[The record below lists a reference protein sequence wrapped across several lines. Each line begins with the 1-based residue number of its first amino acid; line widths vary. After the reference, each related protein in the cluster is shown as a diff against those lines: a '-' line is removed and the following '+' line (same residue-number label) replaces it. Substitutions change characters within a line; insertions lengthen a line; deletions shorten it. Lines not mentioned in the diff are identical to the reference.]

1 VTDSGSSTPGSTPP
15 QGPHDAPPW
24 LGRRTRSG
32 RTGWFVTAAAVV
44 VLGGLVWFAVAN
56 KAKPVEDT
64 GGGFGPPGVGGP
76 PGSGGGRGGAAGGKG
91 RPGAVVNI
99 AVAEAGAMPVTVQA
113 LGTVTPTATVT
124 VKTQLSGQLMSVG
137 FTEGQVV
144 KKGQFLA
151 QVDPRPYQQQL
162 AQAEA
167 TAAKDRAQLVN
178 ARMDLKRYQTL
189 LAQDSVSR
197 QQVDT
202 QQALVGQL
210 EAQVKADEA
219 AVGAQK
225 LNLAYTRITSPI
237 SGKVGLRQVDAG
249 NYVTAGD
256 ANGIVTVAEV
266 SPIDVAFT
274 LPEDVV
280 PKVNQQLAH
289 HAHLAVEVYD
299 RAQSQVL
306 ARGTLATLDNLIDT
320 TTGTVR
326 AKARF
331 ANADGALFPNQFVN
345 VRLTVEVL
353 KGAVIVPTSAVLRG
367 QNGMFVYAVDSA
379 KAVHIRPVTP
389 GAAQGERTAILSGL
403 SAGETVVTDGTDRLR
418 EGMTVA
424 APPAC
429 PPGAGGGA
437 GRGLHKGPGSGGASA
452 YGGRSG
458 GGAGGSA
465 GCRPASAMAGMGG
478 AGMGGTASPGAGP
491 MAAAA
496 AHGRPSDAAT
506 GAPPPPAAGGGEG
519 GGSGRLQAMLA
530 ELNLDPGQQQKADI
544 LFAEARE
551 QAMAQL
557 GDNADPDARRAAMKK
572 AYGAAFGKLS
582 TILRPEQKAKL
593 IEIRARMAMQ
603 GGGQGGGGP
612 QR

>member
-1 VTDSGSSTPGSTPP
+1 VGWIVTVLAVIG
-15 QGPHDAPPW
+15 
-24 LGRRTRSG
+24 LG
-32 RTGWFVTAAAVV
+32 
-44 VLGGLVWFAVAN
+44 LLVWFAIAN
-56 KAKPVEDT
+56 KAKPVDEA
-64 GGGFGPPGVGGP
+64 GGGFGGPPGMGGP
-76 PGSGGGRGGAAGGKG
+76 PVGGGGGGKG
-91 RPGAVVNI
+91 KRGGAVVNT

-113 LGTVTPTATVT
+113 LGTVTPAATVT

-178 ARMDLKRYQTL
+178 VRMDLKRYQTL

-202 QQALVGQL
+202 QAALVGQL

-225 LNLAYTRITSPI
+225 LNLAYTRIVSPI

-256 ANGIVTVAEV
+256 ANGLVTVAQV
-266 SPIDVAFT
+266 APIDVAFT

-280 PKVNQQLAH
+280 PKVNQQLAR
-289 HAHLAVEVYD
+289 HARLAVEVYD

-306 ARGTLATLDNLIDT
+306 ARGSLATLDNLIDT

-331 ANADGALFPNQFVN
+331 ANDDGALFPNQFVN
-345 VRLTVEVL
+345 VHLTVEVL

-367 QNGMFVYAVDSA
+367 QNGMFVYVVDRA
-379 KAVHIRPVTP
+379 RTVHIRPVTP
-389 GAAQGERTAILSGL
+389 GPAQGERTAILSGL
-403 SAGETVVTDGTDRLR
+403 SAGETVATDGTDRLR
-418 EGMTVA
+418 EGMTVTT
-424 APPAC
+424 PPAC
-429 PPGAGGGA
+429 PPGSGPGAGG
-437 GRGLHKGPGSGGASA
+437 GRGLHKGPGSGGASTF
-452 YGGRSG
+452 GGPRG

-465 GCRPASAMAGMGG
+465 GCRPVPAQTGSASAEATP
-478 AGMGGTASPGAGP
+478 GTMGAGP
-491 MAAAA
+491 GRAAE
-496 AHGRPSDAAT
+496 GRGKAPDRVATQGPT
-506 GAPPPPAAGGGEG
+506 GAPAASAGGEG
-519 GGSGRLQAMLA
+519 SGGGGRLAAMLA
-530 ELNLDPGQQQKADI
+530 ELNLDPQQQQKADI

-582 TILRPEQKAKL
+582 TILRPDQKAKL
-593 IEIRARMAMQ
+593 IEIRGRMAVQ
-603 GGGQGGGGP
+603 GATSGGGGR

>member
-1 VTDSGSSTPGSTPP
+1 V
-15 QGPHDAPPW
+15 
-24 LGRRTRSG
+24 
-32 RTGWFVTAAAVV
+32 GWIVTALAVIG
-44 VLGGLVWFAVAN
+44 LGLLVWFAIAN
-56 KAKPVEDT
+56 KAKPVDEA
-64 GGGFGPPGVGGP
+64 GGGFGGPPGMGGP
-76 PGSGGGRGGAAGGKG
+76 PGGGGGGGKG
-91 RPGAVVNI
+91 KRGGAVVNT

-113 LGTVTPTATVT
+113 LGTVTPAATVT

-178 ARMDLKRYQTL
+178 VRMDLKRYQTL

-202 QQALVGQL
+202 QAALVGQL

-225 LNLAYTRITSPI
+225 LNLAYTRIVSPI

-256 ANGIVTVAEV
+256 VNGLVTVAQV
-266 SPIDVAFT
+266 TPIDVAFT

-280 PKVNQQLAH
+280 PKVNQQLAR
-289 HAHLAVEVYD
+289 HARLAVEVYD

-306 ARGTLATLDNLIDT
+306 AHGSLATLDNLIDT

-331 ANADGALFPNQFVN
+331 ANDDGALFPNQFVN
-345 VRLTVEVL
+345 VHLTVEVL

-367 QNGMFVYAVDSA
+367 QNGMFVYVVDRA
-379 KAVHIRPVTP
+379 RAVHIRPITP
-389 GAAQGERTAILSGL
+389 GPAQGERTAILSGL
-403 SAGETVVTDGTDRLR
+403 SAGEIVVTDGTDRLR
-418 EGMTVA
+418 EGMTVTT
-424 APPAC
+424 PPAC
-429 PPGAGGGA
+429 PPGSGPGAGG

-452 YGGRSG
+452 FGGPRG

-465 GCRPASAMAGMGG
+465 GCRPAPVSLGSATVVAGGYQ
-478 AGMGGTASPGAGP
+478 AAAGP
-491 MAAAA
+491 SRVASLA
-496 AHGRPSDAAT
+496 ST
-506 GAPPPPAAGGGEG
+506 GAAPVPAPVAGGGEG
-519 GGSGRLQAMLA
+519 GGGRLAGMLA
-530 ELNLDPGQQQKADI
+530 ELNLDPQQQQKADI
-544 LFAEARE
+544 LFVEARE

-593 IEIRARMAMQ
+593 IEIRARMAVQ
-603 GGGQGGGGP
+603 GAMSGGGGP

>member
-1 VTDSGSSTPGSTPP
+1 V
-15 QGPHDAPPW
+15 
-24 LGRRTRSG
+24 L
-32 RTGWFVTAAAVV
+32 AVL
-44 VLGGLVWFAVAN
+44 VLGGVVWFAIAN
-56 KAKPVEDT
+56 KAKPVDDA
-64 GGGFGPPGVGGP
+64 GGGFGGPPGAGGPPGVGGR
-76 PGSGGGRGGAAGGKG
+76 GGGAGGKGGRGG
-91 RPGAVVNI
+91 GAVVNT

-113 LGTVTPTATVT
+113 LGTVTPAATVT

-167 TAAKDRAQLVN
+167 TAAKDRAQLAN
-178 ARMDLKRYQTL
+178 AQMDLKRYQTL

-210 EAQVKADEA
+210 QAQVKADEA

-225 LNLAYTRITSPI
+225 LNLAYTRIVSPI
-237 SGKVGLRQVDAG
+237 SGRVGLRQVDAG

-256 ANGIVTVAEV
+256 ANGIVTVAQV

-289 HAHLAVEVYD
+289 HARLAVEVYD

-306 ARGTLATLDNLIDT
+306 ARGSLATLDNLIDT

-331 ANADGALFPNQFVN
+331 ANADDALFPNQFVN
-345 VRLTVEVL
+345 VRLTIEVL

-367 QNGMFVYAVDSA
+367 QNGLFVYAVDSA
-379 KAVHIRPVTP
+379 RAVHIRPVTP

-418 EGMTVA
+418 EGMVVST
-424 APPAC
+424 PPSC
-429 PPGAGGGA
+429 PPGAGGTG
-437 GRGLHKGPGSGGASA
+437 GRGMRKGPGS
-452 YGGRSG
+452 R

-465 GCRPASAMAGMGG
+465 GCRPASAPAGAYG
-478 AGMGGTASPGAGP
+478 AGAS
-491 MAAAA
+491 MAAAGTAPGA
-496 AHGRPSDAAT
+496 AVAGRGRAADV
-506 GAPPPPAAGGGEG
+506 GATPVPVPAAGGGEG
-519 GGSGRLQAMLA
+519 GGRLAGMLA
-530 ELNLDPGQQQKADI
+530 ELNLDPAQQQKADI

-582 TILRPEQKAKL
+582 MILRPEQKARL
-593 IEIRARMAMQ
+593 IEIRARTAMP